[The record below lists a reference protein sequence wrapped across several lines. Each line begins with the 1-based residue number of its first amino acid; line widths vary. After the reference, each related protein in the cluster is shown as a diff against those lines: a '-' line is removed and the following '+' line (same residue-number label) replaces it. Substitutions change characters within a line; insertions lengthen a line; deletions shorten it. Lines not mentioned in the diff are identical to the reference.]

1 MRDRRWLSLGL
12 VAVTSAGL
20 FGCIDVAGGGPK
32 SGQIGGV
39 EGGEIASGCHEE
51 GEAIAADAVSPLG
64 FSAEDVVSALS
75 GERSAPL
82 TWAKG
87 GSTTATL
94 SLGEIISAR
103 FVQSTTPP
111 SSGSGGAE
119 LALAVDC
126 ADHLQIEVP
135 LAFATEDGAFDE
147 TFTVTLRALQASSA
161 SFTYRIDLDA
171 LQGTYEVTE
180 VNPAEFRKVF
190 VYLNGTLSSTGV
202 DGVIS
207 GVAESHPT
215 SDGPDGMVSAQMFN
229 VAEF

>member
-1 MRDRRWLSLGL
+1 MRERRWLSWAFL
-12 VAVTSAGL
+12 AVTSAGL

-39 EGGEIASGCHEE
+39 QGETASGCHEE
-51 GEAIAADAVSPLG
+51 AEAIGADADTPLG
-64 FSAEDVVSALS
+64 FSAQDVVTALS

-82 TWAKG
+82 TWANG

-94 SLGEIISAR
+94 SVGELVAAR
-103 FVQSTTPP
+103 FVRSTTPP

-126 ADHLQIEVP
+126 ADHLQVEVP
-135 LAFATEDGAFDE
+135 LAFSTEDGAFDE
-147 TFTVTLRALQASSA
+147 TFTVTLRALRADSA
-161 SFTYRIDLDA
+161 SFTHRIDLDA

-180 VNPAEFRKVF
+180 VNPAEFRKVI
-190 VYLNGTLSSTGV
+190 VYLNGTLSSTAV

-215 SDGPDGMVSAQMFN
+215 SDGPDGVVSARMFD

>member
-1 MRDRRWLSLGL
+1 MSERGWLSWA
-12 VAVTSAGL
+12 VAAVMSAGL
-20 FGCIDVAGGGPK
+20 FGCGGGSPQ

-39 EGGEIASGCHEE
+39 QVSEGACHEE
-51 GEAIAADAVSPLG
+51 AEAIAADAETALG
-64 FSAEDVVSALS
+64 FSAQDVVTSLS

-94 SLGEIISAR
+94 SLGEIVSAR
-103 FVQSTTPP
+103 FVRSTTPP

-135 LAFATEDGAFDE
+135 LAFSTEDGAFDE
-147 TFTVTLRALQASSA
+147 TFTVTLRVLQADSA
-161 SFTYRIDLDA
+161 SFTHRIDLDA

-180 VNPAEFRKVF
+180 VDPAEFRKVI
-190 VYLNGTLSSTGV
+190 VYLNGTLSSSAV

-207 GVAESHPT
+207 GVAETHPT
-215 SDGPDGMVSAQMFN
+215 SSGPDGVVGARMFD
-229 VAEF
+229 VADF